1 MVDAVS
7 GTEGYAEQADALVPL
22 YEGIGFAKFHAPI
35 MHLVPTLPTEILDIG
50 AGTGRDAA
58 GFAAMG
64 HRVLAVE
71 PTAELRAHAM
81 ALHPSPAIEWLDDAL
96 PLLPGVTARGR
107 RYGLVLL
114 TAVWFHLDEAQ
125 RRLAMPVVAG
135 LVAPG
140 GSLCMTLRHGAVPP
154 GRRMFEVS
162 AAETIALADAQGLTA
177 VLTMQGL
184 PDNFGRGII
193 WTRLAFTRPG

>member
-1 MVDAVS
+1 MS
-7 GTEGYAEQADALVPL
+7 GTEGYAAEADALVPL
-22 YEGIGFAKFHAPI
+22 YEGLDFARFHAPFL
-35 MHLVPTLPTEILDIG
+35 HLVPTGPVHVLDIG

-58 GFAAMG
+58 GFAEMG

-71 PTAELRAHAM
+71 PTAELRAHGM
-81 ALHPSPAIEWLDDAL
+81 ALYPSPAIEWLDDTL
-96 PLLPGVTARGR
+96 PLLPEVTARGER
-107 RYGLVLL
+107 FALVML
-114 TAVWFHLDEAQ
+114 TAVWFHLDAAQ
-125 RRLAMPVVAG
+125 RRLAMPAVAN

-162 AAETIALADAQGLTA
+162 ATETVALADAQGLTS
-177 VLTMQGL
+177 VLTIEGL
-184 PDNFGRGII
+184 PDNFGRGIT

>member
-1 MVDAVS
+1 MS
-7 GTEGYAEQADALVPL
+7 GTEGYAAEADALVPV
-22 YEGIGFAKFHAPI
+22 YEGIAFARFHAPI
-35 MHLVPTLPTEILDIG
+35 MHLVPTTPVGVLDVG

-58 GFAAMG
+58 GFAEMG

-71 PTAELRAHAM
+71 PTAELRAHGM
-81 ALHPSPAIEWLDDAL
+81 ALHPSPAIEWLDDSL
-96 PLLPGVTARGR
+96 PLLPEVAARGR
-107 RYGLVLL
+107 RFGLVML
-114 TAVWFHLDEAQ
+114 TAVWFHLDDAQ
-125 RRLAMPVVAG
+125 RRMAMPVVAS

-162 AAETIALADAQGLTA
+162 AAETVALADAQGLTS
-177 VLTMQGL
+177 VLVLEGL
-184 PDNFGRGII
+184 PDVLGRGIG